1 MSAFMLMLL
10 LMLMLL
16 MMLVLVLTAVDV
28 DALVSDVMS
37 AGVGRPGQA
46 RPSLEGLEAGRSD
59 WSRAA
64 PVALWPSHG
73 HLALPHLT
81 SSVWWTV
88 CCPPQLT
95 GDHSVISQ

>member
-1 MSAFMLMLL
+1 M
-10 LMLMLL
+10 
-16 MMLVLVLTAVDV
+16 LVLTAVDV

-46 RPSLEGLEAGRSD
+46 RPPLEGLEAGRSG

-73 HLALPHLT
+73 
-81 SSVWWTV
+81 
-88 CCPPQLT
+88 QL
-95 GDHSVISQ
+95 GRSDL